1 MPDGS
6 SNLSGGAYGAM
17 AEWLKAGVCKT
28 FGEIPRQFES
38 GSHLLYIIG
47 DYIMDIK
54 RVKKVI
60 ANLVA
65 ITVIVLFGIILF
77 VGETNPTML
86 QGGDI
91 QHAIDTSQDK

>member
-1 MPDGS
+1 MSDGS

-38 GSHLLYIIG
+38 GSHLFYIIG
-47 DYIMDIK
+47 DYIMDSK
-54 RVKKVI
+54 QVKKVAANSI
-60 ANLVA
+60 A
-65 ITVIVLFGIILF
+65 IIVIVLFGIIIF
-77 VGETNPTML
+77 IGETEPTVL

-91 QHAIDTSQDK
+91 QHAIDTVQDK

>member
-1 MPDGS
+1 
-6 SNLSGGAYGAM
+6 
-17 AEWLKAGVCKT
+17 
-28 FGEIPRQFES
+28 
-38 GSHLLYIIG
+38 LYIIG

>member
-1 MPDGS
+1 
-6 SNLSGGAYGAM
+6 
-17 AEWLKAGVCKT
+17 
-28 FGEIPRQFES
+28 
-38 GSHLLYIIG
+38 LYIIG

-54 RVKKVI
+54 RVKKVT